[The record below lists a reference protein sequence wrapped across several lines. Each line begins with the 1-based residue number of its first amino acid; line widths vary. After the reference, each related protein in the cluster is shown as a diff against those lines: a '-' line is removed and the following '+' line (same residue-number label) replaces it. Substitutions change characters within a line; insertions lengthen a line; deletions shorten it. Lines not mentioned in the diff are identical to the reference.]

1 MLFGCGVGIRP
12 PMATCAQIFDRFAAH
27 LLPQSLSEGV
37 AVRMRSLA
45 RLERIGRG
53 MVAPVAGDGQLL
65 AFIADGAAKLVA
77 HTASGREQILGFYF
91 ASDLLLLPARAEH
104 GYALHGL
111 TDCTLLVM
119 PHHQVREIAC
129 ADPVLAVSLL
139 DSAER
144 SLSRCR
150 DKAVTLGRKTASERM
165 AGFLLSMVER
175 AGTPRQGAIVLDLP
189 MSRRDIADG
198 IGLTI
203 ETVSRQLSQL
213 REDGLISTSGRS
225 QVTLLDPSR
234 LKARAGF
241 ISCAA

>member
-1 MLFGCGVGIRP
+1 ME
-12 PMATCAQIFDRFAAH
+12 TSAQLFDRFAAQF
-27 LLPQSLSEGV
+27 LPQSSSDAV
-37 AVRMRSLA
+37 ALRTRSLA
-45 RLERIGRG
+45 RLERIGSG
-53 MVAPVAGDGQLL
+53 MVAAPAGDGQLL

-91 ASDLLLLPARAEH
+91 ASDLLLLPASAEH

-111 TDCTLLVM
+111 TDCILLVM
-119 PHHQVREIAC
+119 PHHQIREIART
-129 ADPVLAVSLL
+129 DPALAVSLL
-139 DSAER
+139 DAAER

-213 REDGLISTSGRS
+213 REDGLIATSGRS
-225 QVTLLDPSR
+225 QITLLDPRR
-234 LKARAGF
+234 LRARAGF